1 MSAART
7 RSDGS
12 AQIAHA
18 LVLIKRLH
26 PMDMGQLG
34 TQAVVEACASA
45 RAPGPANGSITAV
58 ATEETQCCVTCLAEA
73 AFMSGMGTRRPEPK
87 RLCRIPA
94 LPGNAAPRHAMQQK
108 CGANRRATRRFRA
121 RHCVCGTS
129 TGARQATCRLIH
141 AASGCKLRSSKCVL
155 MMESRSGLSVTTST
169 GFQLRVCRDQR
180 AGLSAWAW
188 VYSAWRAAR
197 MA

>member
-1 MSAART
+1 MNSPFSLRRRNFYPWLFLVLAVAAI
-7 RSDGS
+7 
-12 AQIAHA
+12 AVAHA
-18 LVLIKRLH
+18 FGTRLSHEVLLSVI
-26 PMDMGQLG
+26 G
-34 TQAVVEACASA
+34 
-45 RAPGPANGSITAV
+45 AV
-58 ATEETQCCVTCLAEA
+58 AALVHFLYSQHNHNTE
-73 AFMSGMGTRRPEPK
+73 
-87 RLCRIPA
+87 
-94 LPGNAAPRHAMQQK
+94 
-108 CGANRRATRRFRA
+108 RF
-121 RHCVCGTS
+121 
-129 TGARQATCRLIH
+129 GARQATCRLIH